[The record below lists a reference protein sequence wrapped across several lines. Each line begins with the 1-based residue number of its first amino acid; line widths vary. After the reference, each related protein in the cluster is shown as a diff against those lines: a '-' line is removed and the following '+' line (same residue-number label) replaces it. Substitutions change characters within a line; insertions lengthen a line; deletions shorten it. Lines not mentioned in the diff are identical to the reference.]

1 MTIKDR
7 LNDHLNSIVLQ
18 YGQHQGLTKEEAA
31 YFYIGP
37 HEEVAPGVWHF
48 YSLAHSITF
57 ICEDR
62 LMQVDANIGFKA
74 PEVIE
79 QMRKITK
86 LPIDSIAITHG
97 HIDHCLGTWHYVRDN
112 LDRGFGHPKVIAHK
126 NLRDRIDKNKM
137 MEGHRSGTD
146 KKQFQF
152 DMKLKEEFVYANVEF
167 MDRLEVTVKDQ
178 SFLIVYGNGHTEDSI
193 WVYNP
198 ERKVLCCGDLFQ
210 WTAPNVGNP
219 YKMQRF
225 ALENAQALEEM
236 AVQGAD
242 VLCPGHGPV
251 IYGKEEIK
259 TCLLT
264 SARYLRT
271 IQDHVVAC
279 LNKGM
284 ILEETVNTLEM
295 PEDLLNSKW
304 LPPLY
309 GHPTF
314 IAKGIFKRYAGYY
327 SGRPAELFP
336 PDYADIAK
344 EMVALAGGSA
354 PILERVH
361 HLMEKGQVELACQL
375 SEWLIE
381 SDPDNQEAWEQY
393 GMLFKERAEKEF
405 NMQARGTWNQ
415 AVRRAVSNLER
426 LEAQATA

>member
-1 MTIKDR
+1 MKTKDV
-7 LNDHLNSIVLQ
+7 LKKHLDGIVLQ
-18 YGQHQGLTKEEAA
+18 YGNHQGLSKEEAA

-57 ICEDR
+57 ICGDR

-74 PEVIE
+74 PEVIAE
-79 QMRKITK
+79 MRKVTE

-97 HIDHCLGTWHYVRDN
+97 HIDHCLGTWHYVQDN
-112 LDRGFGHPKVIAHK
+112 LDRGFQRPDVIAHR
-126 NLRDRIDKNKM
+126 NLRARIDKNKM

-167 MDRLEVTVKDQ
+167 TDRLEITINDQ
-178 SFLIVYGNGHTEDSI
+178 SFKIVYGNGHTEDSI

-225 ALENAQALEEM
+225 AIENAQALEEM
-236 AVQGAD
+236 AAQEAE

-251 IYGKEEIK
+251 IYGKKEIK
-259 TCLLT
+259 SCLHT
-264 SARYLRT
+264 AARYLYT
-271 IQDHVVAC
+271 IQDHVVGC

-284 ILEETVNTLEM
+284 ILEDTVNTLEM
-295 PEDLLNSKW
+295 PEDLMNSKW

-309 GHPTF
+309 GHPVF

-327 SGRPAELFP
+327 TGRPAELFP
-336 PDYADIAK
+336 PNYADIGK
-344 EMVALAGGSA
+344 EVVALAGG
-354 PILERVH
+354 PQPTLDRVH
-361 HLMEKGQVELACQL
+361 TLKEKGKIELACQL

-381 SDPDNQEAWEQY
+381 ADPDNHDAWEQY
-393 GMLFKERAEKEF
+393 GILFKDRAEKEF

-426 LEAQATA
+426 LEG